1 MRSISHIDVNTTGC
15 FFYILQG
22 NNKNPFSTVNVDVS
36 KYATLQNVQSTSE
49 IKNFM
54 IASAVKTK
62 DLKFIH
68 YCIIHNG
75 QMSFVVLFKNM

>member
-1 MRSISHIDVNTTGC
+1 MFPFLYI
-15 FFYILQG
+15 YILQKG
-22 NNKNPFSTVNVDVS
+22 VIKKNPFSTINADVS

-49 IKNFM
+49 MKNFM
-54 IASAVKTK
+54 IASATKTK

-75 QMSFVVLFKNM
+75 RMSFVVLFLK

>member
-1 MRSISHIDVNTTGC
+1 M
-15 FFYILQG
+15 FFFIFYKGII
-22 NNKNPFSTVNVDVS
+22 KKKPFSTVNVDVS

-75 QMSFVVLFKNM
+75 QMSFVVSFKKICETFLLK

>member
-1 MRSISHIDVNTTGC
+1 
-15 FFYILQG
+15 
-22 NNKNPFSTVNVDVS
+22 
-36 KYATLQNVQSTSE
+36 
-49 IKNFM
+49 M

-75 QMSFVVLFKNM
+75 QMSFVVLFKKNMCDIFIKMKGVIQHSTLQQTQAHINFELLNVFINVSCALFCFVSVN